1 MSNIPIT
8 RYCIV
13 AMALIVVLCTL
24 SACGRT
30 PIVSDDAASSVSTTT
45 DSNSQTDHATGITT
59 TVVAEADTTTTNT
72 TTTTVSDTTKK
83 SKTPTTSTTAKPVST
98 KKPSTSPSKPTSGSA
113 SGYIDADKCD
123 HKNTELIIKEEAT
136 LYKDGFTGSVKCKD
150 CGIITKGGK
159 FIPRLEETD
168 THMAVYDI
176 DHNRFIIEKGVDPLL
191 YSMRKLGKKTNR
203 IYKDF
208 EEYVLEYTNAER
220 AKEGLAPL
228 KYLEDAT
235 YYTYIRAKEISGNF
249 SHYRVDY
256 DSSSWDTVYF
266 YEGLYLSHGSMGENI
281 GELTYKGAKN
291 ASEMMVK
298 LWMESPGHRSQ
309 IMNPDYTHLAV
320 GAYWDENVKMTCL
333 VQHFFEFKE

>member
-59 TVVAEADTTTTNT
+59 TVVTEADTTTTNT
-72 TTTTVSDTTKK
+72 TTTTASDTTKK
-83 SKTPTTSTTAKPVST
+83 SKTSTTSTTAKPVST
-98 KKPSTSPSKPTSGSA
+98 KKPSTSKPTSGSA
-113 SGYIDADKCD
+113 SGYVDTDKCD

-159 FIPRLEETD
+159 SIPRLEETD

-176 DHNRFIIEKGVDPLL
+176 DRNRFIIEKGVDPLL
-191 YSMRKLGKKTNR
+191 YSMRKLGKTTNR
-203 IYKDF
+203 AYKDI
-208 EEYVLEYTNAER
+208 EQYVLEYTNAER

-235 YYTYIRAKEISGNF
+235 YYTYVRAVEIADDF
-249 SHYRVDY
+249 SHYRPTDNY
-256 DSSSWDTVYF
+256 SDWDTVYF
-266 YEGLYLSHGSMGENI
+266 NEGLYLSHGSMGENI
-281 GELTYKGAKN
+281 GGLTVKGAEY
-291 ASEMMVK
+291 ASKDMVEA
-298 LWMESPGHRSQ
+298 WMNSPGHRAQ

-320 GAYWDENVKMTCL
+320 GAYWNDNVRMNYI